1 MLGLPRGKSTTTATM
16 AATSSSSSRSSL
28 SGSERGASLSSKV
41 AIIAVTAV
49 LYAVGKALTAYI
61 PSPWGIGQFL
71 IGLFI
76 PAFFAVVSDT
86 VPVAIGAGLG
96 TFIGDVVFLTPL
108 KETTPILSLIAGTPA
123 NFFAF
128 LLFGWFV
135 KRYRSWSAFVGATVC
150 FVTMG
155 NLIAAFGVVEFLKLP
170 QGLILGFTLFWN
182 TGAIPA
188 VIVGVPLLMR
198 ATRPLMG
205 RSNIVKYEAA
215 WSGIV
220 GGRETAT
227 ALALS
232 ALFVAFGIALFLGAP
247 GTLSSWPGLG
257 FYFAIAAL
265 LMVVLGPIA
274 GLLAGARRPRQAEHQ

>member
-1 MLGLPRGKSTTTATM
+1 MLCLGN
-16 AATSSSSSRSSL
+16 SSNGSAGGSSGSSSL
-28 SGSERGASLSSKV
+28 SSRV
-41 AIIAVTAV
+41 AVIAITAV
-49 LYAVGKALTAYI
+49 LYAVGKALTAFI

-108 KETTPILSLIAGTPA
+108 KETTPILSLVAGTPA

-128 LLFGWFV
+128 LMFGWFV
-135 KRYRSWSAFVGATVC
+135 KRYRSWPAFVGATVC

-155 NLIAAFGVVEFLKLP
+155 NLIAAIGVVEFLKLP

-188 VIVGVPLLMR
+188 VIIGVPLLLR
-198 ATRPLMG
+198 ATRPLKG
-205 RSNIVKYEAA
+205 RSSILRYEAS
-215 WSGIV
+215 WSGNV
-220 GGRETAT
+220 GGRQTLA
-227 ALALS
+227 ALCFS
-232 ALFVAFGIALFLGAP
+232 ALFVLFGLVLFLGAP

-257 FYFAIAAL
+257 FYFAVAAV
-265 LMVVLGPIA
+265 LMVILGPLA
-274 GLLAGARRPRQAEHQ
+274 GLLAGTTRRSES